1 MDVYL
6 ICLEYFGRI
15 NTEHGSIQFTIPKR
29 ANDSPFDSK
38 FDNLAC
44 IDKIAKIF
52 EKILENNLTSFKA
65 PLA

>member
-1 MDVYL
+1 M
-6 ICLEYFGRI
+6 
-15 NTEHGSIQFTIPKR
+15 EHGSIQFMIPKR
-29 ANDSPFDSK
+29 ANDSPFDSQ
-38 FDNLAC
+38 FDNLDC